1 MLSHRYIRES
11 LMTFDWLV
19 VVNRFVLFVV
29 NRQAMLHIDGML
41 IYLFVCCLV
50 DSECV
55 VITPFKH
62 LFMWLTFHQS
72 LQVKPNLSEAHIWQ

>member
-1 MLSHRYIRES
+1 
-11 LMTFDWLV
+11 MTFDWLV

-50 DSECV
+50 DIDCCTNSEVYVAC
-55 VITPFKH
+55 
-62 LFMWLTFHQS
+62 W
-72 LQVKPNLSEAHIWQ
+72 